1 MYSNPGYAIAIAVVS
16 VLLFETINYIEHY
29 GLFRKMVNGRY
40 ERVMTYHSW
49 NSDHVVGRIVLYE
62 LTRHSDRHYSAYKKY
77 QFLESKDESLLLPFG
92 YSTSMLIA
100 LLPPLWFNLMNPKLQ
115 TAAHSD

>member
-49 NSDHVVGRIVLYE
+49 NSDHVVGRIELYE
-62 LTRHSDRHYSAYKKY
+62 LTRHSDRHYSTYKKY
-77 QFLESKDESLLLPFG
+77 QFLECKDESLLLP
-92 YSTSMLIA
+92 LAI
-100 LLPPLWFNLMNPKLQ
+100 PPLCSLPYYHPFG
-115 TAAHSD
+115 SI